1 MKTLRNVFL
10 VFLGIIFILFASMVI
25 YYVYFDFVNEK
36 KLVNELNYI
45 SNNFDKEI
53 VDERLNKYVTNGDYK
68 VIEKVVKDY
77 WKYLVSVKNDYDN
90 LFDDELIDIIYFS
103 TFDSDA
109 KKFENTINKLMLV
122 NSSLDNLSESLNNL
136 DLYDK
141 INQYKLDDYFITHYK
156 ELIFD
161 VEAKC
166 NKIIN
171 DINIDKE
178 IIETY
183 YAYYIFLRNNSDF
196 WYLENGYI
204 YFDNED
210 LGKQYDLLLN
220 NIYSFGLYDD
230 NGENKI

>member
-1 MKTLRNVFL
+1 MKTLRNIFL
-10 VFLGIIFILFASMVI
+10 VFLGIIFSLFASMVI

-156 ELIFD
+156 KLIFD

-171 DINIDKE
+171 DISIDKE

-183 YAYYIFLRNNSDF
+183 YAYYNFLRNNSDS